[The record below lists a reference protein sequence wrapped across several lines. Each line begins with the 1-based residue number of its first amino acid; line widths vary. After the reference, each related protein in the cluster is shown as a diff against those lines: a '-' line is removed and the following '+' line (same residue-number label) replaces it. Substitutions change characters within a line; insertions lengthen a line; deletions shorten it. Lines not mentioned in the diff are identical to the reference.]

1 MTMKKTLLALLVA
14 TAMQSAL
21 AATPPTPVRAVDR
34 IVAVVNKNVITQ
46 YDLQRRMDDATKQL
60 VAQKVTPPA
69 PDVLAKQVLEQMITE
84 EVQLQY
90 ANNSGIRIEDNDVEQ
105 AIANLAQQNKL
116 SVAALQARL
125 AKEGVPLARFKDEIR
140 RELTLS
146 RLKNNEIGAKVNVT
160 DTEVEQVLKSA
171 QTSNRSEYRLAN
183 LLVSVPERA
192 DAKQIETLARKA
204 EKAQA
209 ELKAGQPFGKVAASY
224 SDAPNALKGGELG
237 WRSATSLPPEFV
249 GLLDSLKI
257 GQNTGVIRSQQG
269 FFIFQLLDKRAGGG
283 PVMVEQYHVRHILI
297 RTNEAVSES
306 DAKARLLQI
315 RDRLQRGAKFADLA
329 KLYSE
334 DGSNAKGGDLGWL
347 SQGDTVPE
355 FEKAM
360 LALQP
365 GSVSEPVRSPFGWHL
380 ILLEGKRTQDVSGDR
395 ERQLI
400 KQQIRARKIEQAYT
414 DWVRQQRDSAF
425 VEERLNDE

>member
-21 AATPPTPVRAVDR
+21 AATTPTPVRAVDR

>member
-1 MTMKKTLLALLVA
+1 MKKTLLALLVA

-21 AATPPTPVRAVDR
+21 AATTPTPVRAVDR